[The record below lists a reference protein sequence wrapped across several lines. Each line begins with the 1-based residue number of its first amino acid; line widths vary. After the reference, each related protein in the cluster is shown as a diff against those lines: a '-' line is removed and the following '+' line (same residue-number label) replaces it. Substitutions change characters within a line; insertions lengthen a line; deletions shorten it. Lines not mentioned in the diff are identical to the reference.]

1 MTVDQSRPSLS
12 DLELF
17 LVNNP
22 DLNRL
27 SGYLSRFNPIRVMR
41 MERMEIRHSAILAW
55 LLDPSE
61 THGLG
66 DKFIRAFLCEALKG
80 EQLSVP
86 SALDVLQAD
95 LYDAEVQREKNS
107 IDIYVMVPRKGWAFI
122 IENKFHSKQ
131 SDGQLARY
139 LKSAEKRALELNQS
153 LVHKGVFLALGDE
166 EPHDSSF
173 VRIQYREVF
182 GILSQILD
190 LNSESLSGDV
200 RQFIGQYLEVIG
212 ESAGM
217 SYELSEMETLAKSL
231 YQRHRRAID
240 FIVEHGK
247 STSFTIAADQ
257 VFGADLQRGD
267 VISDAPIPFMF
278 NALNDFQVSFL
289 PAVWWEALGGE
300 STRGL
305 WAGCEKWWASYP
317 VICWIQLN
325 RNSDNVKGRLFLY
338 AEVGPIS
345 DPNARNRLI
354 ELISQSS
361 LENIGFRADATRADA
376 KYSKFLKENSVNI
389 SDVNDNEAIAKSMRL
404 ILDRFDTT
412 FLNLRTALST
422 FTEEFGGANEQK

>member
-1 MTVDQSRPSLS
+1 MTIDQSHPSLS
-12 DLELF
+12 ELESF

-22 DLNRL
+22 DLSRL
-27 SGYLSRFNPIRVMR
+27 SGYLNRFNPIRVMR
-41 MERMEIRHSAILAW
+41 METMEIRHSAILAW

-66 DKFIRAFLCEALKG
+66 DKFIRGFLCEALKG
-80 EQLSVP
+80 EQLSAP

-95 LYDAEVQREKNS
+95 LYDAEVQREKSS
-107 IDIYVMVPRKGWAFI
+107 IDIYVLVPRKGWAFI

-131 SDGQLARY
+131 SDGQLTRY
-139 LKSAEKRALELNQS
+139 LKAAEKRSLELGQS
-153 LVHKGVFLALGDE
+153 LFHKGIFLALGDE
-166 EPHDSSF
+166 EPHDTSF
-173 VRIQYREVF
+173 VRIQYRSVF
-182 GILSQILD
+182 GILNQL
-190 LNSESLSGDV
+190 LELHSEILSGDV
-200 RQFIGQYLEVIG
+200 RQFISQYLEIIG

-217 SYELSEMETLAKSL
+217 SHELSEMEALAKSL

-247 STSFTIAADQ
+247 STSFMIAADQ

-267 VISDAPIPFMF
+267 VIADATIPFMF

-300 STRGL
+300 STRGS

-325 RNSDNVKGRLFLY
+325 RSSDNVKGRLFLY
-338 AEVGPIS
+338 AEVGPIL
-345 DPNARNRLI
+345 DPTARKRLI
-354 ELISQSS
+354 DLIVQFG
-361 LENIGFRADATRADA
+361 LENVGFRADATRADA
-376 KYSKFLKENSVNI
+376 KYSKFLKTNSVNI
-389 SDVNDNEAIAKSMRL
+389 SDVNDNEAIATSMRL

-412 FLNLRTALST
+412 FLNLQTALAT
-422 FTEEFGGANEQK
+422 FNEEYGGESA